1 MSAMIWLVA
10 FCLVLV
16 TGGGGA
22 NFLDRSPFSIR
33 PSLASVDDSIYPT
46 DVQLVSLALR
56 KSLEDALG
64 ELPLTPNA
72 RIFLQ
77 GQKESAR
84 DWIAEDILMEVLIRR
99 GFKIV
104 LKPPQAGKSEAGVLH
119 YRLADPKVL
128 YTPWKGKWFSV
139 RSWIQR
145 EAYGNL
151 FLRLHD
157 SGGRILWTRRI
168 EAHEMD
174 RVPADRIELL
184 GGGTAVTRTL
194 SETGSRIIERGLS
207 ASIIG
212 GLFYIF
218 FVF

>member
-1 MSAMIWLVA
+1 MSAMIWLAA

-16 TGGGGA
+16 TGGEGR
-22 NFLDRSPFSIR
+22 NFQVGSPFSIR

-56 KSLEDALG
+56 KTLEDALG
-64 ELPLTPNA
+64 EFPLTPNA
-72 RIFLQ
+72 RVFLQ
-77 GQKESAR
+77 GRKESAKN
-84 DWIAEDILMEVLIRR
+84 WIAEDVLMEVLIHR

-104 LKPPQAGKSEAGVLH
+104 LKPPQTGKSEAGVLH

-128 YTPWKGKWFSV
+128 YTPWKGKWFSL

-157 SGGRILWTRRI
+157 PGGRVLWTRRI
-168 EAHEMD
+168 EAYELD
-174 RVPADRIELL
+174 RVPADRIGLL
-184 GGGTAVTRTL
+184 GGETAVTRTM
-194 SETGSRIIERGLS
+194 SETGSRLIERGLS

-218 FVF
+218 FFF

>member
-10 FCLVLV
+10 FCLILV
-16 TGGGGA
+16 TGGEDTD
-22 NFLDRSPFSIR
+22 FQVRSPFGIR

-56 KSLEDALG
+56 KTLEDVLG
-64 ELPLTPNA
+64 ELPLIPEA

-77 GQKESAR
+77 GQGESAR
-84 DWIAEDILMEVLIRR
+84 DWIAEDVLMDVLIRG
-99 GFKIV
+99 GFRIV
-104 LKPPQAGKSEAGVLH
+104 LKQPQAGKSEAEVLS

-128 YTPWKGKWFSV
+128 YTPWKATWFPV

-151 FLRLHD
+151 FLRLQGP
-157 SGGRILWTRRI
+157 GGKVLWTKRI
-168 EAHEMD
+168 KAYEMD

-184 GGGTAVTRTL
+184 GGGTAVTRTM
-194 SETGSRIIERGLS
+194 SDTGSRIIERGLT

-212 GLFYIF
+212 GLLYIF

>member
-10 FCLVLV
+10 FCLVLG
-16 TGGGGA
+16 TGGEGT
-22 NFLDRSPFSIR
+22 NFQVRSPFSIR
-33 PSLASVDDSIYPT
+33 PCLASGDDSIYPT

-64 ELPLTPNA
+64 EFPLAPNA

-84 DWIAEDILMEVLIRR
+84 NWIAEDVLMEVLIRR
-99 GFKIV
+99 GFRIV
-104 LKPPQAGKSEAGVLH
+104 LKPLREGISEAGVLH

-128 YTPWKGKWFSV
+128 YTPWKEKWFSV

-151 FLRLHD
+151 YLRLHD
-157 SGGRILWTRRI
+157 PGGRVLWTRRI

-184 GGGTAVTRTL
+184 GGGTAVTRTM